1 MGEKLVVGSPS
12 ERLPHCKEASLV
24 GCCCRMG
31 LSVLHEALSSGSG
44 PVGLLRCSVRH
55 RSFSLYQLHTPLW
68 RLVPI
73 SCCVKLL
80 VRALTA
86 LAPFPWGTP
95 LHGKPGRDIASG
107 RPSELEP
114 PHFLAVAFLKF

>member
-1 MGEKLVVGSPS
+1 MIMGEELVVRSPS

-24 GCCCRMG
+24 GCCHRMG
-31 LSVLHEALSSGSG
+31 LSVLQGAPRSGSG
-44 PVGLLRCSVRH
+44 LVNLLRCSVRH
-55 RSFSLYQLHTPLW
+55 HSCALYQHHTPLW

-86 LAPFPWGTP
+86 LA
-95 LHGKPGRDIASG
+95 
-107 RPSELEP
+107 
-114 PHFLAVAFLKF
+114 